1 MLTCYFFQAEDTA
14 KDGGPAAAA
23 KAVKGKDVPKEASLS
38 EVDDAE

>member
-1 MLTCYFFQAEDTA
+1 MLTYYSHQAEDTA

-23 KAVKGKDVPKEASLS
+23 KAAKGKDVPKEASLD